1 MTYAGSRAF
10 AGQGS
15 QLQLGSGTPAS
26 PGTYTTIA
34 EITKIQRSGSKMD
47 IVDTTNMDSIGAY
60 REKLATLLDG
70 GEISFEANYIPQDA
84 TQASLQAAF
93 DNRTLAPWKIELP
106 NSLGNWVFAAYVST
120 PSDFDLTVDKASTIS
135 GKLTITG
142 KPIFTPGS

>member
-1 MTYAGSRAF
+1 MTYSGSRAF
-10 AGQGS
+10 AGQGT

-26 PGTYTTIA
+26 PGSYATIA

-60 REKLATLLDG
+60 REKLPTLLDG

-84 TQASLQAAF
+84 TQQSLQTSF
-93 DNRTLAPWKIELP
+93 DGRTLQPWQIVLP
-106 NSLGNWVFAAYVST
+106 SSLGMWNFNAYVS
-120 PSDFDLTVDKASTIS
+120 SNDFDLMTDKASTFT

-142 KPIFTPGS
+142 KPVFTPGA